1 MPLPPAY
8 EALRLTAPVSS
19 SKSGEPATVT
29 FLLNAT
35 VMLITEPAPYVPSS
49 SGEVTDRT
57 LGIVPSTAMSAEAAS
72 EPGAPCAGSSRSTSF
87 PRSSATAP
95 NVTSA
100 PVCA

>member
-49 SGEVTDRT
+49 SGEETDWT
-57 LGIVPSTAMSAEAAS
+57 MGILPSTAMSAEAAS
-72 EPGAPCAGSSRSTSF
+72 EPGAPGAGSSRLAAS
-87 PRSSATAP
+87 PRVSATAP

-100 PVCA
+100 PACA